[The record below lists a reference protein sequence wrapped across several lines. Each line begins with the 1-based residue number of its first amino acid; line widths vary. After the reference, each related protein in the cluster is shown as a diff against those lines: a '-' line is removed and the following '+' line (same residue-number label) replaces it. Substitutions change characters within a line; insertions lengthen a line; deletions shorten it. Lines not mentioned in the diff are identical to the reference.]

1 MVKNC
6 FSKAVLFCVPA
17 QVTTHTHYLLMQL
30 ICTSCVTWSLPPL
43 LPVLVLCCVL
53 QVRQDW
59 TRGGNRKYC
68 RVWKTLYIPKWFA
81 CSLQLLKFLIFN
93 RELHRFFFFFAVS
106 PLFPIWGE
114 LEHFTS
120 RKVSRNIAHL
130 AALTGM
136 NTIMKSWSDISTDFA
151 KKNHAIKF

>member
-6 FSKAVLFCVPA
+6 FSNAVLFCVPA

-30 ICTSCVTWSLPPL
+30 TCTCLAWHGPYHLCFQFSFSAVRSKSGRIGQRVGTESTAEFGKCCIFLSG
-43 LPVLVLCCVL
+43 LPVPYSFWNFSYL
-53 QVRQDW
+53 
-59 TRGGNRKYC
+59 TENY
-68 RVWKTLYIPKWFA
+68 T
-81 CSLQLLKFLIFN
+81 N
-93 RELHRFFFFFAVS
+93 FFFFGSVT
-106 PLFPIWGE
+106 PFPQWGE
-114 LEHFTS
+114 LEHFIS